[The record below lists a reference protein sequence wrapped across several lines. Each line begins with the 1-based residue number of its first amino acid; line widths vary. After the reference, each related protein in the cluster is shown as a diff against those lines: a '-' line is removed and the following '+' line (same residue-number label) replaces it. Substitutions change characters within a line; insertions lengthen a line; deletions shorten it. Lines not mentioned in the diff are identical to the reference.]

1 MTEAT
6 SIEMSDDG
14 CSPEGPVAS
23 ISDPPANPA
32 VEREMIL
39 VRFKLGEDMAW
50 GLVDLDQ
57 RTVRHIAGGLHAWA
71 PRIAGGEGVSVF
83 PFTGR
88 RFQMED
94 VSLVPPI
101 EEETLVHGDFDV
113 VWQAALPICM
123 SGAAGFEQASEECL
137 AILGA
142 PLHGRRNPLGAVFGF
157 VIGRAED
164 HPCSPGKRR
173 LTLPPCLT
181 LNSRRGPNPVS
192 TLAALGSDGGD
203 CAGLTRRLAD
213 QLVQADKRK
222 PLCTGDAV
230 VLSRPLSVREC

>member
-1 MTEAT
+1 MTDAA

-23 ISDPPANPA
+23 LSDPTANPP
-32 VEREMIL
+32 VEREMVL

-57 RTVRHIAGGLHAWA
+57 WTVRHIAGGLHAWA
-71 PRIAGGEGVSVF
+71 PRIAGGEGVSVL

-94 VSLVPPI
+94 VSFVPPI
-101 EEETLVHGDFDV
+101 ENGTRIHGDLDV
-113 VWQAALPICM
+113 VWQPTLPSRPSGTEGVEPAAD
-123 SGAAGFEQASEECL
+123 ACL
-137 AILGA
+137 VILGA

-157 VIGRAED
+157 VAGRAED
-164 HPCSPGKRR
+164 HPRSPDRRR

-181 LNSRRGPNPVS
+181 LNSLRHRTNAPIL
-192 TLAALGSDGGD
+192 TALGCGDGD
-203 CAGLTRRLAD
+203 CAGLARCLAD
-213 QLVQADKRK
+213 QLLHADK
-222 PLCTGDAV
+222 PDHLCTGDAV
-230 VLSRPLSVREC
+230 VLSKPL